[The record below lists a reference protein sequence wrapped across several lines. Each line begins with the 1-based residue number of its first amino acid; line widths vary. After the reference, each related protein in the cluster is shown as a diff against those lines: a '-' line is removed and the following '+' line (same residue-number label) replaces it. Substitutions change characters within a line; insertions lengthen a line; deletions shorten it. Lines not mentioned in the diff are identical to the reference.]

1 MPSSD
6 QEPQFYRVLSEYRD
20 KADGK
25 VPEDQLTRWV
35 TPDDGP
41 SIANAGGIRSQRIA
55 RAPAGSAPA
64 FIYLFTSHV
73 RTVFDNPWTDKIDH
87 DTATVEYWGDAKFGK
102 ERSVGNRLLRQVLS
116 MPPENRPPIL
126 HFVRVRVGFV
136 RFSGLCVV
144 REITERDYEDSEGNH
159 VSNLFV
165 QLAIAWKA
173 QVLQAEVV
181 ERSAIA
187 TPWASRH
194 AKHSSMI
201 LYHLGPVV
209 RLDRPIANVDPSQTS
224 FRSDRWT
231 TQLALDRA
239 VAAAEICLETES
251 EWKLYEALKSR
262 HVEFRLRLD
271 LISRD
276 SDDMPRGRT
285 WFLLSPNHAVR
296 FDGANGFLQVIGTM
310 QRFTSLEAIVNEA
323 ISGHDPSA

>member
-1 MPSSD
+1 VVFPVRSD
-6 QEPQFYRVLSEYRD
+6 
-20 KADGK
+20 
-25 VPEDQLTRWV
+25 
-35 TPDDGP
+35 
-41 SIANAGGIRSQRIA
+41 
-55 RAPAGSAPA
+55 
-64 FIYLFTSHV
+64 
-73 RTVFDNPWTDKIDH
+73 
-87 DTATVEYWGDAKFGK
+87 
-102 ERSVGNRLLRQVLS
+102 
-116 MPPENRPPIL
+116 
-126 HFVRVRVGFV
+126 VRVRVGFV

-187 TPWASRH
+187 TPWTSRH

-201 LYHLGPVV
+201 LYHL
-209 RLDRPIANVDPSQTS
+209 
-224 FRSDRWT
+224 RWT

-276 SDDMPRGRT
+276 PDDMPRGRT

>member
-1 MPSSD
+1 MND
-6 QEPQFYRVLSEYRD
+6 VLSEYR
-20 KADGK
+20 
-25 VPEDQLTRWV
+25 
-35 TPDDGP
+35 
-41 SIANAGGIRSQRIA
+41 AGDSSDRAEQMLVVCDWSVCGSMGCVLVRGIGRVCWPNGFSHGLGSCKKGQTGGFWQGFVVFPVRS
-55 RAPAGSAPA
+55 
-64 FIYLFTSHV
+64 
-73 RTVFDNPWTDKIDH
+73 D
-87 DTATVEYWGDAKFGK
+87 
-102 ERSVGNRLLRQVLS
+102 
-116 MPPENRPPIL
+116 
-126 HFVRVRVGFV
+126 VRVRVGFV

-165 QLAIAWKA
+165 QPAIAWKA

-187 TPWASRH
+187 TPWTSRH

-276 SDDMPRGRT
+276 PDDMPRGRT

-323 ISGHDPSA
+323 ISGRDPSA